1 MTEFDACFDRFEHS
15 AHKLET
21 RRQTVAP
28 GEAERI
34 QAFQEGAARPV
45 RSVRTEPW
53 LARIAV
59 TTATAGKSWQRVRIL
74 DQPLTLYQEY
84 GMAGLV
90 ESQAA
95 GEQVRITLRGA
106 VPGLVTDFWWFDP
119 GWGSE
124 FALLLFYDEGDRFSG
139 FEVSTDRDVLEACAA
154 DWHRAFS
161 VSVSLNEYLAHGK
174 RASRAA

>member
-1 MTEFDACFDRFEHS
+1 MTTFDACFDQFAHA

-21 RRQTVAP
+21 RRRTVAP

-34 QAFQEGAARPV
+34 RAFQEGAARPV

-59 TTATAGKSWQRVRIL
+59 TTATMGKSWQRVRIL
-74 DQPLTLYQEY
+74 DQPLTPYQQY
-84 GMAGLV
+84 GMEGLV

-95 GEQVRITLRGA
+95 GEEVRVVQRVA
-106 VPGLVTDFWWFDP
+106 VPDLATDFWWFDP
-119 GWGSE
+119 GWPTE
-124 FALLLFYDEGDRFSG
+124 FALLLSYDDGDRFAG
-139 FEVSTDRDVLEACAA
+139 FEVTAARDVLEACAA

-161 VSVSLNEYLAHGK
+161 VSLSLNEYLAHSG